1 MMKHKEIV
9 AKFKST
15 DFKYRY
21 FHVIMIYLF
30 LIVLAV
36 VASIIN
42 SDFTKVNNLRNIL
55 ISSFPLMLAAF
66 GQTFVILT
74 GGIDLSIGGMI
85 ALSNVTC
92 VTIMTNNE
100 GVGGMLLGIA
110 AALAVGLLSGA
121 LNGIFIT
128 KGRLPAIIVTIATT
142 AIFSGIALFI
152 LPIPGGSVYA
162 PFGKFLNGN
171 MAGFPYVLIFLILF
185 TIIFR
190 LITNKTAFGISIRA
204 IGGNESAAFS
214 TGISVW
220 KKKFFTY
227 VICGLLCAFA
237 GIFLA
242 AQMYSGDP
250 TIGRNFSMN
259 SITATVV
266 GGTLMSGAVGD
277 LLGTIAG
284 VFIIYIINN
293 MLNLIG
299 VSSFYQSVFQG
310 LILIVALIISRLK
323 SK

>member
-1 MMKHKEIV
+1 MMKQKEFF
-9 AKFKST
+9 AKVKSP
-15 DFKYRY
+15 DFRYRY
-21 FHVIMIYLF
+21 LHVVMIYLF
-30 LIVLAV
+30 LIVLIS

-74 GGIDLSIGGMI
+74 GGIDLSIGGII

-92 VTIMTNNE
+92 VTIMTSNE
-100 GVGGMLLGIA
+100 GVGGMVLAIL
-110 AALAVGLLSGA
+110 AALAVGILSGA

-152 LPIPGGSVYA
+152 LPIPGGSVFA

-171 MAGFPYVLIFLILF
+171 LAGFPYVIVFLIVF
-185 TIIFR
+185 TIILR
-190 LITNKTAFGISIRA
+190 MVTNKTTFGVSIRA
-204 IGGNESAAFS
+204 VGGNESAAYS
-214 TGISVW
+214 TGITVW
-220 KKKFFTY
+220 KAKLLTY
-227 VICGLLCAFA
+227 VVCGLLSAMA

-250 TIGRNFSMN
+250 TIGRSFSMN
-259 SITATVV
+259 SITAAVV
-266 GGTLMSGAVGD
+266 GGTVMTGAVGD
-277 LLGTIAG
+277 LLGTITG
-284 VFIIYIINN
+284 VLIIYIINN

-299 VSSFYQSVFQG
+299 VSSFYQSIFQG
-310 LILIVALIISRLK
+310 LILIIALVISRLK
-323 SK
+323 AK